1 MNVMETI
8 RTMETMNTEKQ
19 EMTFEEVHELVK
31 NMSLP
36 QAKPR
41 EGALMMT
48 CLDGVFC
55 ATGSGSVIDIVSML
69 YAFMI
74 RDKVFA
80 QEVLMAASLYKKE
93 SDKSDKDNK
102 NNGNN
107 ERDDS
112 KGALGAIAERC

>member
-8 RTMETMNTEKQ
+8 RTMETMNTEKR

-41 EGALMMT
+41 EGALMMAY
-48 CLDGVFC
+48 LDGKLSAIC
-55 ATGSGSVIDIVSML
+55 AGSVVVIGSML

-74 RDKVFA
+74 RNKVFA
-80 QEVLMAASLYKKE
+80 QAVLMVASYYK
-93 SDKSDKDNK
+93 KDNK

-107 ERDDS
+107 E
-112 KGALGAIAERC
+112 

>member
-48 CLDGVFC
+48 CLDGVYNVAC
-55 ATGSGSVIDIVSML
+55 AGSVATITSML
-69 YAFMI
+69 FATMN
-74 RDKVFA
+74 KNEVFA
-80 QEVLMAASLYKKE
+80 RTVIAVASRYLYE
-93 SDKSDKDNK
+93 QGSDKSDK
-102 NNGNN
+102 NNGDN
-107 ERDDS
+107 E
-112 KGALGAIAERC
+112 

>member
-41 EGALMMT
+41 EGVLMMT
-48 CLDGVFC
+48 CLDGVYNVAC
-55 ATGSGSVIDIVSML
+55 AGSVATITSML
-69 YAFMI
+69 FATMN
-74 RDKVFA
+74 KNEVFA
-80 QEVLMAASLYKKE
+80 RTVIAVASRYLYE
-93 SDKSDKDNK
+93 QGSDKSDK

-107 ERDDS
+107 E
-112 KGALGAIAERC
+112 